1 MHVVPGDALAIGKG
15 IMIVL
20 EDFIIL
26 LLFWCQEMLSKKTNY
41 FASNQFKQSLRIIE
55 FSGV

>member
-1 MHVVPGDALAIGKG
+1 MHVMPGDALTICKG
-15 IMIVL
+15 IMIIL

-26 LLFWCQEMLSKKTNY
+26 ILFWCQEMLSKKSNY
-41 FASNQFKQSLRIIE
+41 FASNQFKQTMCIIE